1 LFTLPFILKF
11 FSRVK
16 PFRHFRAVEAALLT
30 AFSTRSSAAAL
41 SLTMESVENKSGVSN
56 KISGFTLPFGATINM
71 NGTVLYECVAAIF
84 IAQAYGIDLTLN
96 EQIIIFLSAL
106 LVSIG
111 SAGVPMAS
119 LLMISIV
126 LSAVDLPLEGIG
138 LILAIDP
145 ILDMFRTSVNVW
157 SDSCCAVVVA
167 KSEGET
173 LKIQ

>member
-1 LFTLPFILKF
+1 
-11 FSRVK
+11 
-16 PFRHFRAVEAALLT
+16 
-30 AFSTRSSAAAL
+30 
-41 SLTMESVENKSGVSN
+41 
-56 KISGFTLPFGATINM
+56 M